1 MSLVRDARSAMREL
15 LTYVITRGMKL
26 CQRCVLDET
35 VPEIS
40 FDERGVCNFCH
51 LHDALAAAF
60 PQGTVGSDYLRRVCD
75 EAKLVG
81 RGKNYDLV
89 VGVSGGTD
97 SCYLLHVLKD
107 MGLRPLAVNLDNGWH
122 SDIAVSN
129 IHKVIEAL
137 KIDLQTYVVDYEE
150 MKDILLSMMKAGL
163 PWIDGPTDL
172 AIVATL
178 YQTAADEG
186 LKHVFVGNNFRTE
199 GRQPTP
205 WTHLDGRQLN
215 YVQKKFG
222 THPMK
227 TFPNLTISKL
237 LKFTAL
243 QRIKMIKPL
252 YHLEFNKQEAMQML
266 QEKYGWKYYGGHHHE
281 SVFTRF
287 AIAYWQFK
295 KFGID
300 KRKIT
305 LSAQVRSGHVERA
318 AALEAL
324 AQPPYDPT
332 RMEEDKDYVAKKLGI
347 SQQTFTELFNAPNRS
362 FRDYPSYYPFFERT
376 KGLQKIVL
384 TKLFP
389 TKPMMLFDLK
399 NYDNAPKPAADSLT

>member
-1 MSLVRDARSAMREL
+1 VCEEARQ
-15 LTYVITRGMKL
+15 I
-26 CQRCVLDET
+26 
-35 VPEIS
+35 
-40 FDERGVCNFCH
+40 
-51 LHDALAAAF
+51 
-60 PQGTVGSDYLRRVCD
+60 
-75 EAKLVG
+75 G
-81 RGKNYDLV
+81 RGKSYDLV

-97 SCYLLHVLKD
+97 SCYLLHVLKE

-137 KIDLQTYVVDYEE
+137 KIDLQTYVVDYQE
-150 MKDILLSMMKAGL
+150 MTDILLSMMKAGL

-172 AIVATL
+172 AIIATL
-178 YQTAADEG
+178 YRTAADEG

-205 WTHLDGRQLN
+205 WTHVDGRQLKH
-215 YVQKKFG
+215 VQKTFG
-222 THPMK
+222 TLPIK
-227 TFPNLTISKL
+227 TFPNLMISDV

-243 QRIKMIKPL
+243 KRIKMVKPL

-287 AIAYWQFK
+287 AIAYWQYK

-305 LSAQVRSGHVERA
+305 LSAQVRSGHIERA

-324 AQPPYDPT
+324 AQPPYDPV
-332 RMEEDKDYVAKKLGI
+332 RMEEDKDYVVKKLGI
-347 SQQTFTELFNAPNRS
+347 NQQIFGDLFKAPNRS
-362 FRDYPSYYPFFERT
+362 FLDYPSYYPFFEKT

-384 TKLFP
+384 SKLFP

-399 NYDNAPKPAADSLT
+399 NYDTVPKPSVESST